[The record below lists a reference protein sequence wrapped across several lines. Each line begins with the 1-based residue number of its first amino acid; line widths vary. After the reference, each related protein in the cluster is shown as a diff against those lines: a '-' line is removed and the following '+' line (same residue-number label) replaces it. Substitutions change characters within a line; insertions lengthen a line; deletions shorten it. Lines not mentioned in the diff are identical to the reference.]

1 MGSGCYFVDI
11 GGIVRYHCLNVT
23 FHNLIISERVIQSLY
38 IYISPNIKK
47 TLVDNTLGVYQC
59 IFIKAIRVGGGGG
72 GGRINSF
79 NPATLFCL
87 LEARIVFSELG

>member
-11 GGIVRYHCLNVT
+11 GGIVRHHCLNVT

-38 IYISPNIKK
+38 IYINSNIKK
-47 TLVDNTLGVYQC
+47 TLVDNTLGMYQC
-59 IFIKAIRVGGGGG
+59 IFIKAIRVGGGD
-72 GGRINSF
+72 RINSF
-79 NPATLFCL
+79 NPAPLFCL